1 MFRRVKR
8 RHSEALISGNN
19 YKYHWKVHSS
29 RAMFSIIITF
39 ECKCHLNAF
48 VGIMLSMQ
56 LAGEEEEERD
66 SQSMMILL
74 FYFFAVEMVTHAVM
88 VKVCMYNT

>member
-56 LAGEEEEERD
+56 LAGEEEEERETLNEID
-66 SQSMMILL
+66 DDFIILL
-74 FYFFAVEMVTHAVM
+74 LLLLKLLLMQSW
-88 VKVCMYNT
+88 

>member
-8 RHSEALISGNN
+8 RHSKALISGNN

-29 RAMFSIIITF
+29 RAMFSLIIITF

-56 LAGEEEEERD
+56 LAGKEEERETLNAID
-66 SQSMMILL
+66 DDFIILL
-74 FYFFAVEMVTHAVM
+74 LLLLKWLLMQSW
-88 VKVCMYNT
+88 